1 MSSQENQGA
10 ATADSRADSRIVS
23 QGLDPVD
30 AMLRGRYAQE
40 RFTIWVWKR
49 IRDLYPK

>member
-1 MSSQENQGA
+1 MSLRY
-10 ATADSRADSRIVS
+10 DSPWTTIRFQTRIVS
-23 QGLDPVD
+23 QGLDSVD

>member
-10 ATADSRADSRIVS
+10 ATADSRIVS

>member
-1 MSSQENQGA
+1 MPSQENQGA
-10 ATADSRADSRIVS
+10 AGADRKIGSRPR
-23 QGLDPVD
+23 DPVD
-30 AMLRGRYAQE
+30 VMLRGRYAQE